1 MQQQSA
7 DYDLLAVF
15 NDEPSAEAAATKL
28 KKEGFGEEE
37 VFQVSPNAAGQF
49 REHGPSRNRSDVFL
63 RTTRSGPNPLLI
75 VLLAIAFAI
84 VFGGVGFI
92 VLLVLLAIH
101 ILLLT
106 TAIVEPTVLIVGAV
120 GLIVGAITGF
130 TRRGR
135 VRGNIGQDMS
145 RVNATRIDRTGSTG
159 VTGSTAIKG
168 ARNAIALRFPDAE
181 NISRRSRARA
191 ILIQNGGKIDRS
203 IGRTE

>member
-15 NDEPSAEAAATKL
+15 HDETTAETAAAKL
-28 KKEGFGEEE
+28 RKEGFNEDE
-37 VFQVSPNAAGQF
+37 VFQVTPAGAGEF
-49 REHGPSRNRSDVFL
+49 REHGPSQNRGDVFL
-63 RTTRSGPNPLLI
+63 QTTRSGPNPLLI

-84 VFGGVGFI
+84 VFGGVGFAVI
-92 VLLVLLAIH
+92 LVLVAIH
-101 ILLLT
+101 LVLF
-106 TAIVEPTVLIVGAV
+106 AIAEPTVLITGAV
-120 GLIVGAITGF
+120 GLIAGAITGLS
-130 TRRGR
+130 RRGR
-135 VRGNIGQDMS
+135 VRGNIGQDMT
-145 RVNATRIDRTGSTG
+145 RVVPAKASATP
-159 VTGSTAIKG
+159 KG